1 MVVLN
6 MDDIDKKILKRL
18 QENARVTISVLS
30 SEISLSMPAI
40 SERLK
45 KLEASGVIKQ
55 YTAILNPKLVDKQ
68 LMALVFLSIDTPSHG
83 DSFKAFV
90 VGEADIKECF
100 YITGDFD
107 YSLKIITKN
116 TSTLEDI
123 LTRIKE
129 QAGVIKT
136 QTIVVLSSITDRP
149 SVSVE

>member
-1 MVVLN
+1 
-6 MDDIDKKILKRL
+6 MDKIDKQILKRL

-55 YTAILNPKLVDKQ
+55 YTAILNPELMDKN
-68 LMALVFLSIDTPSHG
+68 LTALVNLGFDNPSKA
-83 DSFKAFV
+83 DDFKKFV
-90 VGEADIKECF
+90 VNEPDIKECF

-107 YSLKIITKN
+107 YCLKIITHN
-116 TSTLEDI
+116 TQTLEGL

-129 QAGVIKT
+129 QAGVTKT
-136 QTIVVLSSITDRP
+136 QTIVVLSSIVDRP
-149 SVSVE
+149 SVVLD

>member
-1 MVVLN
+1 

-55 YTAILNPKLVDKQ
+55 YTAILNPELVDKQ
-68 LMALVFLSIDTPSHG
+68 LMALVYLSFDNPSHG
-83 DSFKAFV
+83 DSFKNFV
-90 VGEADIKECF
+90 VGESDIKECF

-107 YSLKIITKN
+107 YSLKIITQN
-116 TSTLEDI
+116 TTTLENL

-129 QAGVIKT
+129 QTGVIKT
-136 QTIVVLSSITDRP
+136 QTIVVLSSIIDRP
-149 SVSVE
+149 SVTVE

>member
-1 MVVLN
+1 

-18 QENARVTISVLS
+18 QENTRVTISVLS

-40 SERLK
+40 SERLR

-55 YTAILNPKLVDKQ
+55 YTAILNPTLVDKQ
-68 LMALVFLSIDTPSHG
+68 LMAMIFLSIDSPSHG
-83 DSFKAFV
+83 ENFTSFV
-90 VGEADIKECF
+90 VNEPDIKECF

-116 TSTLEDI
+116 TSTLESL

-129 QAGVIKT
+129 QPGVVKT
-136 QTIVVLSSITDRP
+136 QTIVILSSVVDRP
-149 SVSVE
+149 SVTVE